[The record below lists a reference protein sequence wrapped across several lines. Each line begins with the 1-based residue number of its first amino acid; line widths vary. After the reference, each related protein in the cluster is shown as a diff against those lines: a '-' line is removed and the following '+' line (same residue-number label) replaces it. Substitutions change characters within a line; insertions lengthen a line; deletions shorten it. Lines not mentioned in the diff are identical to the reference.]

1 LTAVLKEQLKGAGV
15 SVSHSVA
22 KCQVEVRIAGVNK
35 GAFADEVLLAADAA
49 SPVDFIL
56 AIGDDEDDEY
66 MLSAITARA
75 SHPGIMERLQGR
87 LFTVTVGAK
96 EVSHARYVVE
106 SARTVLHLLQTL
118 SDGQTA

>member
-1 LTAVLKEQLKGAGV
+1 M
-15 SVSHSVA
+15 SSVA
-22 KCQVEVRIAGVNK
+22 ARGVRIAGVNK

-87 LFTVTVGAK
+87 LFTVTVGTCEKPCPLTA
-96 EVSHARYVVE
+96 HIR
-106 SARTVLHLLQTL
+106 LL
-118 SDGQTA
+118 G